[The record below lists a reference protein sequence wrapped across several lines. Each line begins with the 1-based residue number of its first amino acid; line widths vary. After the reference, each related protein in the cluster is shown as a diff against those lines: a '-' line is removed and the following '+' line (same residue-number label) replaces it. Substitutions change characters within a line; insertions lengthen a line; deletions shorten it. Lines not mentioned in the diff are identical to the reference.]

1 MAAPDPA
8 RNDGADAT
16 NAMSARTQGEPHADA
31 TVRVVQLW
39 LTDFRCFEALDVE
52 LAPGLTVLFGANAVG
67 KTSVLEAVGWA
78 GRGRSFRG
86 VPDSALVRAGC
97 SEAILRIEVAED
109 ERRQLLEVAIRAV
122 GANRVLLNR
131 NRLNRTR
138 DLAGLLRV
146 TVFSPDDLELVK
158 GGPAERREL
167 LDDLLS
173 GLAPR
178 YDAARGDFERV
189 LRHRN
194 ALLRAG
200 VRDAD
205 DRTTLDVF
213 DEQLV
218 QSGAE
223 LVRGRLRLV
232 ERLVP
237 VVERSYAQLAG
248 RESAVETRYE
258 ADWSADPL
266 TIDMVDAVADTL
278 RGAIAGRR
286 KQEID
291 RGLTLVGPHRD
302 ELRLRLNNLDARTH
316 ASQGEQRSLALALRL
331 AGHHVT
337 AELTGATPVLLLD
350 DVFSELDAARA
361 DALVRELPPGQ
372 TLLTTASVVPHGVE
386 PERRLRIE
394 NGNGARAVRP
404 VEP

>member
-1 MAAPDPA
+1 MTAPDA
-8 RNDGADAT
+8 RISTA
-16 NAMSARTQGEPHADA
+16 
-31 TVRVVQLW
+31 RVVQIW
-39 LTDFRCFEALDVE
+39 LNDFRCFSDLHVE
-52 LAPGLTVLFGANAVG
+52 LAPGLTVLYGANAVG
-67 KTSVLEAVGWA
+67 KTSLLEAVGWA

-86 VPDSALVRAGC
+86 VPDAALVRSGC
-97 SEAILRIEVAED
+97 SEAIVRVEVAEG
-109 ERRQLLEVAIRAV
+109 ERLQLLEVAIKAV
-122 GANRVLLNR
+122 GPNRVLLNR

-146 TVFSPDDLELVK
+146 TVFAPDDLDLVK
-158 GGPAERREL
+158 GGPSERRDF

-173 GLAPR
+173 GLAAR

-200 VRDAD
+200 IRDDD

-223 LVRGRLRLV
+223 LVRGRLRLI

-237 VVERSYAQLAG
+237 VITTSYVQLAG
-248 RESAVETRYE
+248 RPTEVEATYV
-258 ADWSADPL
+258 ADWTDEPV
-266 TIDMVDAVADTL
+266 TVDVVDVVADLL
-278 RGAIAGRR
+278 RASIAARR

-302 ELRLRLNNLDARTH
+302 EVRLRLNDLDARTH

-337 AELTGATPVLLLD
+337 AELTGASPVLLLD
-350 DVFSELDAARA
+350 DVFSELDGARA

-372 TLLTTASVVPHGVE
+372 TLLTTASAVPPGVE

-394 NGNGARAVRP
+394 NGTVH
-404 VEP
+404 EP

>member
-1 MAAPDPA
+1 VP
-8 RNDGADAT
+8 
-16 NAMSARTQGEPHADA
+16 SARVTSLSLG
-31 TVRVVQLW
+31 
-39 LTDFRCFEALDVE
+39 DFRCFGELNVE
-52 LAPGLTVLFGANAVG
+52 LAAGLTVLFGANGVG
-67 KTSVLEAVGWA
+67 KTSLLEAVGWA
-78 GRGRSFRG
+78 ARGRSFRG
-86 VPDSALVRAGC
+86 VPDAALVRAGS
-97 SEAILRIEVAED
+97 SEAILRVAVAEG

-131 NRLNRTR
+131 NRLTRTR
-138 DLAGLLRV
+138 GLSGLLRV
-146 TVFSPDDLELVK
+146 TVFAPDDLELVK
-158 GGPAERREL
+158 GGPARRRDF

-200 VRDAD
+200 IRDGD
-205 DRTTLDVF
+205 DRATLDVF

-223 LVRGRLRLV
+223 LVHGRLRLV

-237 VVERSYAQLAG
+237 VVATSYGQLAG
-248 RESAVETRYE
+248 CESKIDTSYE
-258 ADWSADPL
+258 AEWSPDPV
-266 TIDMVDAVADTL
+266 TIEQVDDVAETM
-278 RGAIAGRR
+278 RVAIAQRR
-286 KQEID
+286 KHEVD

-302 ELRLRLNNLDARTH
+302 ELRFRLNDLDARTH
-316 ASQGEQRSLALALRL
+316 ASQGEQRSFALALRL

-361 DALVRELPPGQ
+361 DALVRELPTGQ
-372 TLLTTASVVPHGVE
+372 TLLTTAGVVPPGVE

-394 NGNGARAVRP
+394 NGMVH
-404 VEP
+404 EP

>member
-1 MAAPDPA
+1 MTAPD
-8 RNDGADAT
+8 ADISTA
-16 NAMSARTQGEPHADA
+16 
-31 TVRVVQLW
+31 RVVQLW
-39 LTDFRCFEALDVE
+39 LNDFRCFSELHVE
-52 LAPGLTVLFGANAVG
+52 LAPGLTVLYGANAVG
-67 KTSVLEAVGWA
+67 KTSLLEAVGWA

-86 VPDSALVRAGC
+86 VPDAALVRSGC
-97 SEAILRIEVAED
+97 SEAIVRVEVAEG
-109 ERRQLLEVAIRAV
+109 ERLQLLEVAIKAV
-122 GANRVLLNR
+122 GPNRVLLNR

-138 DLAGLLRV
+138 DLSGLLRV
-146 TVFSPDDLELVK
+146 TVFAPDDLDLVK
-158 GGPAERREL
+158 GGPSERRDF

-173 GLAPR
+173 GLAAR
-178 YDAARGDFERV
+178 YEAARGDFERV

-200 VRDAD
+200 IRDDD

-223 LVRGRLRLV
+223 LVRGRLRLI

-237 VVERSYAQLAG
+237 VITRSYVQLAG
-248 RESAVETRYE
+248 QTTEVEATYV
-258 ADWSADPL
+258 ADWTDEPV
-266 TIDMVDAVADTL
+266 TIDVVDIVPELL
-278 RGAIAGRR
+278 RASIATRR

-302 ELRLRLNNLDARTH
+302 EVRLRLNDLDARTH

-337 AELTGATPVLLLD
+337 AELTGASPVLLLD
-350 DVFSELDAARA
+350 DVFSELDGARA

-372 TLLTTASVVPHGVE
+372 TLLTTASAVPAGVE

-394 NGNGARAVRP
+394 NGTVR
-404 VEP
+404 EP

>member
-1 MAAPDPA
+1 MNGPEVVVPA
-8 RNDGADAT
+8 
-16 NAMSARTQGEPHADA
+16 
-31 TVRVVQLW
+31 RVVQLW
-39 LTDFRCFEALDVE
+39 VGDFRCFTELTVE
-52 LAPGLTVLFGANAVG
+52 LAPGLTVLFGANGVG
-67 KTSVLEAVGWA
+67 KTSVLEAIGWA

-86 VPDSALVRAGC
+86 VPDRALVRTGC
-97 SEAILRIEVAED
+97 DEAILRVEVAEG
-109 ERRQLLEVAIRAV
+109 ERRQMLEVAIRAV
-122 GANRVLLNR
+122 GPNRVLLNR

-146 TVFSPDDLELVK
+146 TVFSPDDLDLVK
-158 GGPAERREL
+158 GGPAQRRDF

-178 YDAARGDFERV
+178 YEAARGDFERV

-200 VRDAD
+200 IRDD
-205 DRTTLDVF
+205 EDRSTLDVF

-218 QSGAE
+218 QAGAE

-237 VVERSYAQLAG
+237 VLETSYAQLAG
-248 RESAVETRYE
+248 RACAVEAQYE
-258 ADWSADPL
+258 AEWSTDPI
-266 TIDMVDAVADTL
+266 TIDMVDAVGDIL
-278 RGAIAGRR
+278 RAAIVTSR
-286 KQEID
+286 KREID
-291 RGLTLVGPHRD
+291 RGLTLIGPHRD
-302 ELRLRLNNLDARTH
+302 ELHLQLNGLDARTH
-316 ASQGEQRSLALALRL
+316 ASQGEQRSFALALRL

-337 AELTGATPVLLLD
+337 AELTGAAPVLLLD

-372 TLLTTASVVPHGVE
+372 TLLTTASVVPDGVE

-394 NGNGARAVRP
+394 NGTVI
-404 VEP
+404 E

>member
-1 MAAPDPA
+1 VTPA
-8 RNDGADAT
+8 RVET
-16 NAMSARTQGEPHADA
+16 LS
-31 TVRVVQLW
+31 
-39 LTDFRCFEALDVE
+39 LTDFRCFETLNIE
-52 LAPGLTVLFGANAVG
+52 LAAGLTVLFGANGVG

-78 GRGRSFRG
+78 GRARSFRG
-86 VPDSALVRAGC
+86 VPDAALVRTGC
-97 SEAILRIEVAED
+97 SEAILRVEVAEE

-146 TVFSPDDLELVK
+146 TVFSPDDLDLVK
-158 GGPAERREL
+158 GGPSQRRDF

-189 LRHRN
+189 LKHRN
-194 ALLRAG
+194 ALLRGG

-205 DRTTLDVF
+205 DRATLDVF

-232 ERLVP
+232 ENLVP
-237 VVERSYAQLAG
+237 VLTRSYAQLAG
-248 RESAVETRYE
+248 RASEVDALYVAEWASE
-258 ADWSADPL
+258 PL
-266 TIDMVDAVADTL
+266 TSAMVDDITDAL
-278 RGAIAGRR
+278 RRAITERR
-286 KQEID
+286 KHEID

-302 ELRLRLNNLDARTH
+302 ELRLRLDVLDARTH
-316 ASQGEQRSLALALRL
+316 ASQGEQRSFALALRL

-361 DALVRELPPGQ
+361 DALVRDLPPGQ
-372 TLLTTASVVPHGVE
+372 TLLTTASVVPPGVE

-394 NGNGARAVRP
+394 HLDGARTATVG
-404 VEP
+404 EC

>member
-1 MAAPDPA
+1 MTAPDA
-8 RNDGADAT
+8 RISTA
-16 NAMSARTQGEPHADA
+16 
-31 TVRVVQLW
+31 RVVQIW
-39 LTDFRCFEALDVE
+39 LNDFRCFSDLHVE
-52 LAPGLTVLFGANAVG
+52 LAPGLTVLYGANAVG
-67 KTSVLEAVGWA
+67 KTSLLEAVGWA

-86 VPDSALVRAGC
+86 VPDAALVRSGC
-97 SEAILRIEVAED
+97 NEAIVRVEVAEG
-109 ERRQLLEVAIRAV
+109 ERLQLLEVAIKAV
-122 GANRVLLNR
+122 GPNRVLLNR

-146 TVFSPDDLELVK
+146 TVFAPDDLDLVK
-158 GGPAERREL
+158 GGPSERRDF

-173 GLAPR
+173 GLAAR

-200 VRDAD
+200 IRDDD

-223 LVRGRLRLV
+223 LVRGRLRLI

-237 VVERSYAQLAG
+237 VITTSYVQLAG
-248 RESAVETRYE
+248 RATEVEATYV
-258 ADWSADPL
+258 ADWTDEPV
-266 TIDMVDAVADTL
+266 TIDVVDVVADLL
-278 RGAIAGRR
+278 RASIAARR

-302 ELRLRLNNLDARTH
+302 EVRLRLNDLDARTH

-337 AELTGATPVLLLD
+337 AELTGASPVLLLD
-350 DVFSELDAARA
+350 DVFSELDGARA

-372 TLLTTASVVPHGVE
+372 TLLTTASAVPPGVE

-394 NGNGARAVRP
+394 NGTVH
-404 VEP
+404 EP